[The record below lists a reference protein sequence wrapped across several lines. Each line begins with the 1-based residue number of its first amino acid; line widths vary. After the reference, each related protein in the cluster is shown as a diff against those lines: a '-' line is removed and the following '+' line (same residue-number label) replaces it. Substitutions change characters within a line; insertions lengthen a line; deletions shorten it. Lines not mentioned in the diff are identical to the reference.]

1 MFLKRV
7 KNDKP
12 QDDFK
17 GGRKVEENKTLTIA
31 DIADALGVSKTT
43 VSRAI
48 SGKGRIGN
56 DTRERVL
63 SYIEAHNYTPNVIAK
78 SLAQNKTYNL
88 AVVMPGDY
96 ELIDLPFFQNCI
108 MGIQE
113 IASSFDYDMLLTVC
127 NNADVTKLERIVRN
141 RKVDGVILLRSFV
154 DDVQVKFLQEK
165 QIPFVVTGSSNY
177 KGVVQVD
184 NDHRAAC
191 RELTS
196 ILLMKRMKKI
206 ALIGGNEEHV
216 VTQSRLEGFQDAF
229 SDSGL
234 LVDESLIYMNL
245 DNPVLLDGKVDEII
259 KREVDCIVCMDD
271 AICMEVLYKLRRQ
284 GISVPDQ
291 IRIASF
297 YNSSMLETHDPS
309 ITSLDFDA
317 KELGMLVCRTLL
329 DMVEGHKVQSKT
341 LLGYEVRLRESTK

>member
-1 MFLKRV
+1 MGES
-7 KNDKP
+7 
-12 QDDFK
+12 Q
-17 GGRKVEENKTLTIA
+17 EENKTLTIA

-48 SGKGRIGN
+48 SGKGRIGSE
-56 DTRERVL
+56 TRERVL
-63 SYIEAHNYTPNVIAK
+63 KYIDAHNYTLNVIAK

-141 RKVDGVILLRSFV
+141 RKVDGVILLRSFM
-154 DDVQVKFLQEK
+154 DDVQVEYLQEK
-165 QIPFVVTGSSNY
+165 NIPFVVTGSSNY

-216 VTQSRLEGFQDAF
+216 VTQSRLMGFKDAF
-229 SDSGL
+229 ADSGTA
-234 LVDESLIYMNL
+234 VDESLIYMNL
-245 DNPVLLDGKVDEII
+245 DNPVLLDGKLDDII

-271 AICMEVLYKLRRQ
+271 AICMEVLYKLRRE

-291 IRIASF
+291 IRVASF

-329 DMVEGHKVQSKT
+329 DMIEGQKVQKKT

>member
-1 MFLKRV
+1 MGES
-7 KNDKP
+7 
-12 QDDFK
+12 Q
-17 GGRKVEENKTLTIA
+17 EENKTLTIA

-48 SGKGRIGN
+48 SGKGRIGSE
-56 DTRERVL
+56 TRERVL
-63 SYIEAHNYTPNVIAK
+63 KYIDAHNYTPNVIAK

-141 RKVDGVILLRSFV
+141 RKVDGVILLRSFM
-154 DDVQVKFLQEK
+154 DDVQVEYLQEK
-165 QIPFVVTGSSNY
+165 NVPFVITGSSNY

-216 VTQSRLEGFQDAF
+216 VTQSRLRGFKDAF
-229 SDSGL
+229 ADSGTA
-234 LVDESLIYMNL
+234 VDESLIYMNL
-245 DNPVLLDGKVDEII
+245 DNPVLLDGKLDDII

-271 AICMEVLYKLRRQ
+271 AICMEVLYKLRRE

-291 IRIASF
+291 IRVASF

-329 DMVEGHKVQSKT
+329 DMIEGQKVQKKT

>member
-1 MFLKRV
+1 MGES
-7 KNDKP
+7 
-12 QDDFK
+12 Q
-17 GGRKVEENKTLTIA
+17 EENKTLTIA

-48 SGKGRIGN
+48 SGKGRIGSE
-56 DTRERVL
+56 TRERVL
-63 SYIEAHNYTPNVIAK
+63 KYIDAHNYTPNVIAK

-141 RKVDGVILLRSFV
+141 RKVDGVILLRSFM
-154 DDVQVKFLQEK
+154 DDVQVEYLQEK
-165 QIPFVVTGSSNY
+165 NIPFVVTGSSNY

-216 VTQSRLEGFQDAF
+216 VTQSRLMGFKDAF
-229 SDSGL
+229 ADSGTA
-234 LVDESLIYMNL
+234 VDESLIYMNL
-245 DNPVLLDGKVDEII
+245 DNPVLLDGKLDDII

-271 AICMEVLYKLRRQ
+271 AICMEVLYKLRRE

-291 IRIASF
+291 IRVASF

-329 DMVEGHKVQSKT
+329 DMIDGQKVQKKT

>member
-1 MFLKRV
+1 MGES
-7 KNDKP
+7 
-12 QDDFK
+12 Q
-17 GGRKVEENKTLTIA
+17 EENKTLTIA

-48 SGKGRIGN
+48 SGKGRIGSE
-56 DTRERVL
+56 TRERVL
-63 SYIEAHNYTPNVIAK
+63 KYIDAHNYTPNVIAK

-141 RKVDGVILLRSFV
+141 RKVDGVILLRSFM
-154 DDVQVKFLQEK
+154 DDVQVEYLQEK
-165 QIPFVVTGSSNY
+165 NVPFVVTGSSNY

-196 ILLMKRMKKI
+196 ILLMKQMKKI

-216 VTQSRLEGFQDAF
+216 VTQSRLMGFKDAF
-229 SDSGL
+229 ADSGL
-234 LVDESLIYMNL
+234 AVDESLIYMNL
-245 DNPVLLDGKVDEII
+245 DNPVLLDGKLDDII

-271 AICMEVLYKLRRQ
+271 AICMEVLYKLRRE

-291 IRIASF
+291 IRVASF

-329 DMVEGHKVQSKT
+329 DMIEGQKVQKKT

>member
-1 MFLKRV
+1 V
-7 KNDKP
+7 GES
-12 QDDFK
+12 Q
-17 GGRKVEENKTLTIA
+17 EENKTLTIA
-31 DIADALGVSKTT
+31 DIADTLGVSKTT

-48 SGKGRIGN
+48 SGKGRIGSE
-56 DTRERVL
+56 TRERVL
-63 SYIEAHNYTPNVIAK
+63 KYIDAHNYTPNVIAK

-141 RKVDGVILLRSFV
+141 RKVDGVILLRSFM
-154 DDVQVKFLQEK
+154 DDVQVEYLQEK
-165 QIPFVVTGSSNY
+165 NIPFVVTGSSNY

-216 VTQSRLEGFQDAF
+216 VTQSRLMGFKDAF
-229 SDSGL
+229 ADSGTA
-234 LVDESLIYMNL
+234 VDESLIYMNL
-245 DNPVLLDGKVDEII
+245 DNPVLLDGKLDDII

-271 AICMEVLYKLRRQ
+271 AICMEVLYKLRRE

-291 IRIASF
+291 IRVASF

-329 DMVEGHKVQSKT
+329 DMIEGQKVQKKT

>member
-1 MFLKRV
+1 MGES
-7 KNDKP
+7 
-12 QDDFK
+12 Q
-17 GGRKVEENKTLTIA
+17 EENKTLTIA

-48 SGKGRIGN
+48 SGKGRIGSE
-56 DTRERVL
+56 TRERVL
-63 SYIEAHNYTPNVIAK
+63 KYIDAHNYTPNVIAK

-141 RKVDGVILLRSFV
+141 RKVDGVILLRSFM
-154 DDVQVKFLQEK
+154 DDVQVEYLQEK
-165 QIPFVVTGSSNY
+165 NVPFVVTGSSNY

-216 VTQSRLEGFQDAF
+216 VTQSRLMGFKDAF
-229 SDSGL
+229 ADSGL
-234 LVDESLIYMNL
+234 AVDESLIYMNL
-245 DNPVLLDGKVDEII
+245 DNPVLLDGKLDDII

-271 AICMEVLYKLRRQ
+271 AICMEVLYKLRRE

-291 IRIASF
+291 IRVASF

-329 DMVEGHKVQSKT
+329 DMIEGQKVQKKT
-341 LLGYEVRLRESTK
+341 LLGYEVRMRESTK

>member
-1 MFLKRV
+1 MGES
-7 KNDKP
+7 
-12 QDDFK
+12 Q
-17 GGRKVEENKTLTIA
+17 EENKTLTIA

-48 SGKGRIGN
+48 SGKGRIGSE
-56 DTRERVL
+56 TRERVL
-63 SYIEAHNYTPNVIAK
+63 KYIDAHNYTPNVIAK

-141 RKVDGVILLRSFV
+141 RKVDGVILLRSFM
-154 DDVQVKFLQEK
+154 DDVQVEYLQEK
-165 QIPFVVTGSSNY
+165 NVPFVVTGSSNY

-216 VTQSRLEGFQDAF
+216 VTQSRLMGFKDAF
-229 SDSGL
+229 ADSGTA
-234 LVDESLIYMNL
+234 VDESLIYMNL
-245 DNPVLLDGKVDEII
+245 DNPVLLDGKLDDII

-271 AICMEVLYKLRRQ
+271 AICMEVLYKLRRE

-291 IRIASF
+291 IRVASF

-309 ITSLDFDA
+309 ITSLNFDA

-329 DMVEGHKVQSKT
+329 DMIEGQKVQKKT

>member
-1 MFLKRV
+1 V
-7 KNDKP
+7 GES
-12 QDDFK
+12 Q
-17 GGRKVEENKTLTIA
+17 EENKTLTIA
-31 DIADALGVSKTT
+31 DIADTLGVSKTT

-48 SGKGRIGN
+48 SGKGRIGSE
-56 DTRERVL
+56 TRERVL
-63 SYIEAHNYTPNVIAK
+63 KYIDAHNYTPNVIAK

-141 RKVDGVILLRSFV
+141 RKVDGVILLRSFM
-154 DDVQVKFLQEK
+154 DDVQVEYLQEK
-165 QIPFVVTGSSNY
+165 NIPFVVTGSSNY

-216 VTQSRLEGFQDAF
+216 VTQSRLMGFKDAF
-229 SDSGL
+229 ADSGTA
-234 LVDESLIYMNL
+234 VDESLIYMNL
-245 DNPVLLDGKVDEII
+245 DNPVLLDGKLDDII

-271 AICMEVLYKLRRQ
+271 AICMEVLYKLRRE

-291 IRIASF
+291 IRVASF

-329 DMVEGHKVQSKT
+329 DMIEGQKVQKKT
-341 LLGYEVRLRESTK
+341 LLGYEVCLRESTK

>member
-1 MFLKRV
+1 MGES
-7 KNDKP
+7 
-12 QDDFK
+12 Q
-17 GGRKVEENKTLTIA
+17 EENKTLTIA

-48 SGKGRIGN
+48 SGKGRIGSE
-56 DTRERVL
+56 TRERVL
-63 SYIEAHNYTPNVIAK
+63 KYIDAHNYTPNVIAK

-113 IASSFDYDMLLTVC
+113 IASSFDYAMLLTVC
-127 NNADVTKLERIVRN
+127 NNADVTKLERIVHN
-141 RKVDGVILLRSFV
+141 RKVDGVILLRSFMN
-154 DDVQVKFLQEK
+154 DVQVEYLQEK
-165 QIPFVVTGSSNY
+165 NIPFVVTGSSNY

-216 VTQSRLEGFQDAF
+216 VTQSRLMGFKDAF
-229 SDSGL
+229 ADSGTA
-234 LVDESLIYMNL
+234 VDESLIYMNL
-245 DNPVLLDGKVDEII
+245 DNPVLLDGKLDDII

-271 AICMEVLYKLRRQ
+271 AICMEVLYKLRRE

-291 IRIASF
+291 IRVASF

-329 DMVEGHKVQSKT
+329 DMIEGQKVQKKT

>member
-1 MFLKRV
+1 V
-7 KNDKP
+7 GES
-12 QDDFK
+12 Q
-17 GGRKVEENKTLTIA
+17 EENKTLTIA

-48 SGKGRIGN
+48 SGKGRIGSE
-56 DTRERVL
+56 TRERVL
-63 SYIEAHNYTPNVIAK
+63 KYIDAHNYTPNVIAK

-127 NNADVTKLERIVRN
+127 NNADVTKLERIVHN
-141 RKVDGVILLRSFV
+141 RKVDGVILLRSFMN
-154 DDVQVKFLQEK
+154 DVQVEYLQEK
-165 QIPFVVTGSSNY
+165 NIPFVVTGSSNY

-216 VTQSRLEGFQDAF
+216 VTQSRLMGFKDAF
-229 SDSGL
+229 ADSGTA
-234 LVDESLIYMNL
+234 VDESLIYMNL
-245 DNPVLLDGKVDEII
+245 DNPVLLDGKLDDII

-271 AICMEVLYKLRRQ
+271 AICMEVLYKLRRE

-291 IRIASF
+291 IRVASF

-329 DMVEGHKVQSKT
+329 DMIEGQKVQKKT

>member
-1 MFLKRV
+1 MGES
-7 KNDKP
+7 
-12 QDDFK
+12 Q
-17 GGRKVEENKTLTIA
+17 EENKTLTIA

-48 SGKGRIGN
+48 SGKGRIGSE
-56 DTRERVL
+56 TRERVL
-63 SYIEAHNYTPNVIAK
+63 KYIDAHNYTPNVIAK

-141 RKVDGVILLRSFV
+141 RKVDGVILLRSFM
-154 DDVQVKFLQEK
+154 DDVQVEYLQEK
-165 QIPFVVTGSSNY
+165 NVPFVVTGSSNY

-216 VTQSRLEGFQDAF
+216 VTQSRLMGFKDAF
-229 SDSGL
+229 ADSGL
-234 LVDESLIYMNL
+234 AVDESLIYMNL
-245 DNPVLLDGKVDEII
+245 DNPVLLDGKLDDII

-271 AICMEVLYKLRRQ
+271 AICMEVLYKLRRE

-291 IRIASF
+291 IRVASF

-329 DMVEGHKVQSKT
+329 DMREGQKVQKKT

>member
-1 MFLKRV
+1 MGES
-7 KNDKP
+7 
-12 QDDFK
+12 Q
-17 GGRKVEENKTLTIA
+17 EENKTLTIA

-48 SGKGRIGN
+48 SGKGRIGSE
-56 DTRERVL
+56 TRERVL
-63 SYIEAHNYTPNVIAK
+63 KYIDAHNYTPNVIAK

-141 RKVDGVILLRSFV
+141 RKVDGVILLRSFM
-154 DDVQVKFLQEK
+154 DDVQVEYLQEK
-165 QIPFVVTGSSNY
+165 NVPFVITGSSNY

-191 RELTS
+191 RELTL

-216 VTQSRLEGFQDAF
+216 VTQSRLMGFKDAF
-229 SDSGL
+229 ADSGTA
-234 LVDESLIYMNL
+234 VDESLIYMNL
-245 DNPVLLDGKVDEII
+245 DNSVLLDGKLDDII

-271 AICMEVLYKLRRQ
+271 AICMEVLYKLRRE

-291 IRIASF
+291 IRVASF

-329 DMVEGHKVQSKT
+329 DMIEGQKVQKKT

>member
-1 MFLKRV
+1 M

-234 LVDESLIYMNL
+234 PVDESLIYMNL

-271 AICMEVLYKLRRQ
+271 AICLEVLYKLRRQ

>member
-1 MFLKRV
+1 MINHRTILR
-7 KNDKP
+7 
-12 QDDFK
+12 

>member
-1 MFLKRV
+1 MGES
-7 KNDKP
+7 
-12 QDDFK
+12 Q
-17 GGRKVEENKTLTIA
+17 EENKTLTIA

-48 SGKGRIGN
+48 SGKGRIGSE
-56 DTRERVL
+56 TRERVL
-63 SYIEAHNYTPNVIAK
+63 KYIDAHNYTPNVIAK

-141 RKVDGVILLRSFV
+141 RKVDGVILLRSFM
-154 DDVQVKFLQEK
+154 DDVQVEYLQEK
-165 QIPFVVTGSSNY
+165 NVPFVITGSSNY

-216 VTQSRLEGFQDAF
+216 VTQSRLMGFKDAF
-229 SDSGL
+229 ADSGL
-234 LVDESLIYMNL
+234 AVDESLIYMNL
-245 DNPVLLDGKVDEII
+245 DNPVLLDGKLDDII

-271 AICMEVLYKLRRQ
+271 AICMEVLYKLRRE

-291 IRIASF
+291 IRVASF

-329 DMVEGHKVQSKT
+329 DMIEGQKVQKKT

>member
-1 MFLKRV
+1 MGES
-7 KNDKP
+7 
-12 QDDFK
+12 Q
-17 GGRKVEENKTLTIA
+17 EENKTLTIA
-31 DIADALGVSKTT
+31 DIADTLGVSKTT

-48 SGKGRIGN
+48 SGKGRIGSE
-56 DTRERVL
+56 TRERVL
-63 SYIEAHNYTPNVIAK
+63 KYIDAYNYTPNVIAK

-141 RKVDGVILLRSFV
+141 RKVDGVILLRSFM
-154 DDVQVKFLQEK
+154 DDVQVEYLQEK
-165 QIPFVVTGSSNY
+165 NIPFVVTGSSNY

-216 VTQSRLEGFQDAF
+216 VTQSRLMGFKDAF
-229 SDSGL
+229 ADSGTA
-234 LVDESLIYMNL
+234 VDESLIYMNL
-245 DNPVLLDGKVDEII
+245 DNPVLLDGKLDDII

-271 AICMEVLYKLRRQ
+271 AICMEVLYKLRRE

-291 IRIASF
+291 IRVASF

-329 DMVEGHKVQSKT
+329 DMIEGQKVQKKT
-341 LLGYEVRLRESTK
+341 LLGYEVCLRESTK